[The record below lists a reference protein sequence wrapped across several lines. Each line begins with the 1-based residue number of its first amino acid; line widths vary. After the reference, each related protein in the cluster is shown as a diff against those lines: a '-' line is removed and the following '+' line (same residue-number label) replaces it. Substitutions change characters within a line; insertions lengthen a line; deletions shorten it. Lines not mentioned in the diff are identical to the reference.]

1 MKIGKKQR
9 RPVWSNKEQQEIW
22 SSFLCAR
29 AYTLFLKRSRS
40 KEVPALID
48 RILEGE
54 EVEVEPA
61 NGAGEEVE
69 VEPANGAPA
78 AASDEPE
85 VQDPA
90 NGAPAAA
97 SDEPEVQDPA
107 NGAPAA
113 ASDEPEDQDTANGA
127 PAAASDEPEVQD
139 PATGTAAAAS
149 DDPEDQD
156 TAAASDKPEDQD
168 PAAASEE
175 ASDEPEDQDPAA
187 ASEEAS
193 ASPNLGEL
201 MTANGANGEDQDRAN
216 GEDGSNVLRQFVPDE
231 NRRQQEWDNLGKLMT
246 AYKDNAGP
254 NSYTAAQY
262 MRAVRGGGIAR
273 VTQETETE
281 GPRLAPP
288 SAMLSADDQEHFVR
302 IAEWKDLEG
311 LRFEYGIFNFAF
323 TIVLEKHPFMVL
335 DRCAGHQG
343 QAPEGPMMLT
353 YPRKGSRLTAPGSML
368 LKVVWDCSSREQ
380 RAPGWN
386 WSLKWLGTPL
396 LEKLLTSVLG
406 GEARISEEEARER
419 RFSKEFQDQ
428 MLRKWSENLDYTAL
442 VRFLATSPSV
452 SKESISP
459 HYGDGTLHKYS
470 YELNESV
477 GDAPQCL
484 LDITKGLEM
493 VYLSP

>member
-78 AASDEPE
+78 PASDEPE

-90 NGAPAAA
+90 NGTPAA
-97 SDEPEVQDPA
+97 
-107 NGAPAA
+107 
-113 ASDEPEDQDTANGA
+113 
-127 PAAASDEPEVQD
+127 
-139 PATGTAAAAS
+139 
-149 DDPEDQD
+149 
-156 TAAASDKPEDQD
+156 
-168 PAAASEE
+168 

-216 GEDGSNVLRQFVPDE
+216 GADGSNVLRRLVPDE

-246 AYKDNAGP
+246 AYM

-262 MRAVRGGGIAR
+262 
-273 VTQETETE
+273 
-281 GPRLAPP
+281 
-288 SAMLSADDQEHFVR
+288 
-302 IAEWKDLEG
+302 
-311 LRFEYGIFNFAF
+311 
-323 TIVLEKHPFMVL
+323 
-335 DRCAGHQG
+335 
-343 QAPEGPMMLT
+343 
-353 YPRKGSRLTAPGSML
+353 
-368 LKVVWDCSSREQ
+368 
-380 RAPGWN
+380 
-386 WSLKWLGTPL
+386 
-396 LEKLLTSVLG
+396 
-406 GEARISEEEARER
+406 
-419 RFSKEFQDQ
+419 
-428 MLRKWSENLDYTAL
+428 
-442 VRFLATSPSV
+442 
-452 SKESISP
+452 
-459 HYGDGTLHKYS
+459 
-470 YELNESV
+470 
-477 GDAPQCL
+477 
-484 LDITKGLEM
+484 
-493 VYLSP
+493 